1 MLNKKKEWILA
12 VVILLATFLFFSP
25 VLKNDFVN
33 WDDDINVTEN
43 KNVTELNAQSITQMF
58 THTVVGSYTPL
69 TTLTFA
75 VENHFS
81 GMKPWV
87 YHLNNLLLH
96 LLCTLLVFIFLRQLG
111 ASLFIT
117 FVTVLLFGI
126 HPMRVE
132 SVAWVSERK
141 DVLYGLFYLLSLV
154 SYITFHKSRKL
165 VFYFLALLAF
175 VFALLSKIQ
184 AVTLPLILILI
195 DYFFEGKFRPKQVL
209 NKIPFFI
216 LSLLTGIAG
225 VYLLGK
231 QGTLETNA
239 VMPFFQRFFVGTY
252 TLCVYLYKS
261 YCPTDLSAIYPTPEK
276 LTWLFYGSPL
286 LVALLA
292 VIVYRLARDI
302 KEIVF
307 GSLFFFFNVMFM
319 LQIVGA
325 GTAFLAD
332 RFTYLAYIGL
342 FFIMAWA
349 LEFLYN
355 SRWKVSLIVA
365 GVLYISVLGY
375 STWNRSQV
383 WKNSE
388 TLFTDVI
395 KKYPNSSMANNNL
408 GIYYRN
414 QNQNTKAIEAYTRAI
429 SVNPNGFL
437 GFSNRGELYFQL
449 GQVDKALSDINAA
462 LRLKPDYSL
471 GLSNRGVIWGSLK
484 KFDQALADLD
494 KAISIDP
501 DNLKAYS
508 NRSLAHYSLGNF
520 EKASQDATIFLKTNP
535 DDANI
540 LNHRG
545 LCYDQMNRDQEAV
558 TDFNRAIQLK
568 PNNGIYIQ
576 NRSYV
581 LAKMGDFNGALKDI
595 LKARDLGIKVNQAY
609 VDMLQTR

>member
-12 VVILLATFLFFSP
+12 AVILLATFSFFSP

-33 WDDDINVTEN
+33 WDDGINVTEN
-43 KNVTELNAQSITQMF
+43 KNVNELDLQSVKEVF

-69 TTLTFA
+69 TTLSFA

-81 GMKPWV
+81 GLTPWV

-111 ASLFIT
+111 ASLFVA
-117 FVTVLLFGI
+117 FVATLLFGI

-154 SYITFHKSRKL
+154 FYISFHRTKKQA
-165 VFYFLALLAF
+165 FYLLALVAF
-175 VFALLSKIQ
+175 ILALLSKIQ
-184 AVTLPLILILI
+184 AVTLPLILLLI
-195 DYFFEGKFRPKQVL
+195 DYFLEGKFRPRQLL

-231 QGTLETNA
+231 QGTLETHT
-239 VMPFFQRFFVGTY
+239 VLPFFQRFFIGTY
-252 TLCVYLYKS
+252 TLCAYMYKS
-261 YCPTDLSAIYPTPEK
+261 YSPTDLSAIYPSPEK

-286 LVALLA
+286 VIIMLA
-292 VIVYRLARDI
+292 INIFKYGRHTKEVI
-302 KEIVF
+302 F

-342 FFIMAWA
+342 FFILAWA
-349 LEFLYN
+349 LEFLYK
-355 SRWKVSLIVA
+355 SRWKVPLIVA
-365 GVLYISVLGY
+365 GVIYLSVLGY
-375 STWNRSQV
+375 STWNRTQV

-395 KKYPNSSMANNNL
+395 KRYPNSSMANNNL
-408 GIYYRN
+408 GIYYRDHN
-414 QNQNTKAIEAYTRAI
+414 QNQKAIEAYSKAI
-429 SVNPNGFL
+429 SANPSGFL

-449 GQVDKALSDINAA
+449 GQLDQALSDINAA

-471 GLSNRGVIWGSLK
+471 GLSNRGVIWGSMK
-484 KFDQALADLD
+484 KFDQALTDLD

-501 DNLKAYS
+501 NNLKAYS
-508 NRSLAHYSLGNF
+508 NRSLAHYSMGNF
-520 EKASQDATIFLKTNP
+520 DKASQDASTFLKTNP

-545 LCYDQMNRDQEAV
+545 LCYDQMNRNQEAV

-576 NRSYV
+576 NRSYL
-581 LAKMGDFNGALKDI
+581 LAKMGDLKGALKDI

-609 VDMLQTR
+609 VNMLQTR